1 MDMMLRTMLQCHV
14 PETSM
19 HQSDTKRSI
28 KSLCCNFRF
37 QECRESGQV
46 TEMILEILERSFFLS
61 EVKDIL
67 GENLLGAG
75 RVTFD
80 SIPDAWKDEETS
92 QAKGRRRNHR
102 NNRW

>member
-1 MDMMLRTMLQCHV
+1 MFLRRACINLIPNGPSKV
-14 PETSM
+14 SAATSV
-19 HQSDTKRSI
+19 
-28 KSLCCNFRF
+28 FRK
-37 QECRESGQV
+37 CRESGQV
-46 TEMILEILERSFFLS
+46 TEMILQILERSFSLS

-102 NNRW
+102 NNR